1 VKNKIKILIAEDEVI
16 IAQWLKFELEDIGY
30 EVFDY
35 VTTGEEAFKIT
46 KEKNPDIVLLDIS
59 LSGEIDGIE
68 AAHRIRDNLNIPIVF
83 MTGYTES
90 GIYERAQKVKPLA
103 FLEKPVEI
111 HTLKPVIDSYFN
123 EKS

>member
-1 VKNKIKILIAEDEVI
+1 MENKVKILIAEDEVI
-16 IAQWLKFELEDIGY
+16 IAQCLKLELEDIGY

-46 KEKNPDIVLLDIS
+46 QEKKPDIVLLDIS
-59 LSGEIDGIE
+59 LSGEVDGID
-68 AAHRIRDNLNIPIVF
+68 AAIRIKENLNIPIVF

-90 GIYERAQKVKPLA
+90 GIFERAQKVKPLA

-111 HTLKPVIDSYFN
+111 HTLKPVIDSYFRD
-123 EKS
+123 K

>member
-1 VKNKIKILIAEDEVI
+1 MENKVKILIAEDEVI
-16 IAQWLKFELEDIGY
+16 IAQWLKLELEDIGY

-46 KEKNPDIVLLDIS
+46 KEKKPDIVLLDIS
-59 LSGEIDGIE
+59 LSGDIDGID
-68 AAHRIRDNLNIPIVF
+68 AASRIKENFNVPIVF

-90 GIYERAQKVKPLA
+90 DIFERAQKVKPLA

-111 HTLKPVIDSYFN
+111 HTLRPVIDSYFRD
-123 EKS
+123 KL

>member
-1 VKNKIKILIAEDEVI
+1 MENKVKILIAEDEVI
-16 IAQWLKFELEDIGY
+16 IAQWLKLELEDIGY

-35 VTTGEEAFKIT
+35 VTTGEEAFNIT
-46 KEKNPDIVLLDIS
+46 QETPPDIVLLDIS

-68 AAHRIRDNLNIPIVF
+68 AASKIKDSLNIPIVF

-90 GIYERAQKVKPLA
+90 DIFESAQKVKPLA

-111 HTLKPVIDSYFN
+111 HTLKSVIDSYFSD
-123 EKS
+123 KS